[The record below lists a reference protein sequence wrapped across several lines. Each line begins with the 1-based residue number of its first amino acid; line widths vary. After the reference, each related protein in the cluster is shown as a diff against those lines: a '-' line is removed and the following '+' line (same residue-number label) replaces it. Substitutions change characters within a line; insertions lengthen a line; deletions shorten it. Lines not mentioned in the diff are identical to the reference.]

1 MYICIYVR
9 PRCLVR
15 RRELAPVLVCARI
28 RQGREICRRREG
40 GRRAD
45 GLATRGEGTA
55 TGTLYVRQCVCERV
69 YTLTRCRCVRARARE
84 RAGFGVSGSR
94 VRGSGWPCWG
104 WGGGRGCVL
113 GARVSEGEARDSAA
127 AVYNSS
133 VALAT
138 FRVQYLSFFFFFFL
152 KQFFRFPRLPIYNN
166 YNKHIMFRTISIAL

>member
-1 MYICIYVR
+1 MC
-9 PRCLVR
+9 
-15 RRELAPVLVCARI
+15 
-28 RQGREICRRREG
+28 
-40 GRRAD
+40 
-45 GLATRGEGTA
+45 GLE
-55 TGTLYVRQCVCERV
+55 
-69 YTLTRCRCVRARARE
+69 RARA
-84 RAGFGVSGSR
+84 RAGFGVARKGVR
-94 VRGSGWPCWG
+94 VAVL
-104 WGGGRGCVL
+104 GGGGWGCVL